1 MHISM
6 IVMRLALLLDRD
18 PVTVSFQSVYRCL
31 HHPEVVEEL
40 IRLMRE
46 DPFQSERIE
55 EDIRHY
61 TDEFIRTYQTIDWEL
76 HGRLLH
82 LRNLGLAH
90 LGYGTLTKSITH
102 EELRRLVQLVKDP
115 AACLSRF
122 TPNVPQI
129 HQDQT
134 EDRITRGTAMWL
146 AAFRCAE

>member
-1 MHISM
+1 M

-61 TDEFIRTYQTIDWEL
+61 TDESHLSNY
-76 HGRLLH
+76 RLGAS
-82 LRNLGLAH
+82 RQ
-90 LGYGTLTKSITH
+90 I
-102 EELRRLVQLVKDP
+102 
-115 AACLSRF
+115 AASPQSRF
-122 TPNVPQI
+122 GTSRVRYADEKY
-129 HQDQT
+129 H
-134 EDRITRGTAMWL
+134 TRGASSARSIGQGPSGVSLTIH
-146 AAFRCAE
+146 AERAPNPPGPN